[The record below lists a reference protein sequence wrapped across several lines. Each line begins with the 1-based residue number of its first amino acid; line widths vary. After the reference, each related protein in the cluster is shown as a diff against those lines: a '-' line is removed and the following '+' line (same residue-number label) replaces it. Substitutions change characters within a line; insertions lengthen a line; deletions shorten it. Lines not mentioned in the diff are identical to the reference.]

1 MWRWRPWLISLAVTG
16 GIFWYLFSQIDPAGL
31 IDTARSMTPRY
42 LGAFVALLLTG
53 AVARAVRFWLL
64 LDRTAPLRLL
74 VLIVMARNLF
84 VDLLP
89 ARLGELSYVYLLS
102 ERGGRPA
109 EDGLASLFL
118 AVLFD
123 LVALAPLLILAILVV
138 GGDGTISVPVL
149 AGAAVSLGVLAFAAM
164 RVAAPIGTWVA
175 GWIAPDGTVPW
186 RAKAAQLIQ
195 RTVEALRDVQGRQIF
210 GRVLLVSMVVRICKF
225 GSYYFLVLAIM
236 TPLGYTIG
244 GLGFFRVFLGV
255 VSAELAAALPIH
267 GIAGFGTFEAAWA
280 LSFSQLGFSTEHAI
294 MSGIL
299 AHATSQVVEYSLGI
313 CALLYVMRP
322 GAGIIGTVG
331 TTDTR
336 ASKQTGA

>member
-1 MWRWRPWLISLAVTG
+1 MRRWRPWLVSLAITG
-16 GIFWYLFSQIDPAGL
+16 GLFWFLLSQIDPAEL
-31 IDTARSMTPRY
+31 LDTARGMTPRY
-42 LGAFVALLLTG
+42 LWAFVTLLLTG

-64 LDRTAPLRLL
+64 LDRGPPLHLLTA
-74 VLIVMARNLF
+74 IVMARNLF

-89 ARLGELSYVYLLS
+89 ARLGELSYVYLLTQ
-102 ERGGRPA
+102 RAGRPA

-118 AVLFD
+118 AILFD

-138 GGDGTISVPVL
+138 GGDGTVSVPVL
-149 AGAAVSLGVLAFAAM
+149 TAAAVGLFVIAFALM
-164 RVAAPIGTWVA
+164 RAAVPIGGWVA
-175 GWIAPDGTVPW
+175 RLLDPTHTATW
-186 RAKAAQLIQ
+186 RARTAALALKTVDALGEIQ
-195 RTVEALRDVQGRQIF
+195 RRQIF
-210 GRVLLVSMVVRICKF
+210 GRVLLVSMVVRLCKF

-236 TPLGYTIG
+236 GPLGYTIG
-244 GLGFFRVFLGV
+244 RLGFFRVFLGV

-299 AHATSQVVEYSLGI
+299 AHAVSQVVEYTLGI

-322 GAGIIGTVG
+322 GATPP
-331 TTDTR
+331 TSSTH
-336 ASKQTGA
+336 

>member
-1 MWRWRPWLISLAVTG
+1 MRRWRPWLISLAVTG
-16 GIFWYLFSQIDPAGL
+16 GIFWYLLSQIDPAEL
-31 IDTARSMTPRY
+31 VETATSMTPRY
-42 LGAFVALLLTG
+42 LWVFVTLLLTG

-64 LDRTAPLRLL
+64 LNRAAPLRLL
-74 VLIVMARNLF
+74 TMIVMARNLF

-89 ARLGELSYVYLLS
+89 ARLGELSYVYLLTQ
-102 ERGGRPA
+102 RAGRPA

-138 GGDGTISVPVL
+138 GGDGTISVPIL
-149 AGAAVSLGVLAFAAM
+149 AGAALSLGALAYAAM
-164 RVAAPIGTWVA
+164 RVAVPVGTRIA
-175 GWIAPDGTVPW
+175 RWIILNHSTPG
-186 RAKAAQLIQ
+186 RAKTAQLIQ
-195 RTVEALRDVQGRQIF
+195 RTVGALRDVQSRQVF
-210 GRVLLVSMVVRICKF
+210 GRVLLVSMVVRLCKF

-280 LSFSQLGFSTEHAI
+280 LSFSQLGFTTEHAI

-299 AHATSQVVEYSLGI
+299 THAVSQVVEYSLGV

-322 GAGIIGTVG
+322 GA
-331 TTDTR
+331 
-336 ASKQTGA
+336 AKP